1 MPGGLRVTG
10 LLQFATAVSSCLRS
24 SALVGC
30 GVGMVVPLPLWP
42 RQIRA
47 QVYEGCQNDC
57 YGRGGYLIEHADL
70 LANGHVDPRSVLDR
84 TLER

>member
-1 MPGGLRVTG
+1 
-10 LLQFATAVSSCLRS
+10 
-24 SALVGC
+24 
-30 GVGMVVPLPLWP
+30 MVVPLPLWP

-84 TLER
+84 TLEH